1 MDQTSKYISQLTPKD
16 VEGLIVVLSKD
27 DKERPA
33 LLIRS
38 SSASPDK
45 KTEETSSLILITNV
59 GLGVVGSDGKS
70 EVFHALVL
78 KNTSEDYLSY
88 FSTAAE
94 FIKRSCPTPVSKDQI
109 LVLFGSIKELFQT
122 EEEKD
127 KISLQIGVFGE
138 LLVLRYLDRLSISGI
153 YDMYHDD
160 FFTKHDIEVNK
171 NVRIEVKSTIKEN
184 RIHRFDHNQIFR
196 SDIQVYVASCLLEK
210 AEDGL
215 SLFDL
220 FGQVENSVHDA
231 NKFLFLEKLKKRC
244 GVDSN
249 NPGLCVSEEKAY
261 QDLRFFRAAD
271 LPHLLEENPLGVT
284 NVSYDVDCSR
294 STGLD
299 KKAIQEVFNNF

>member
-1 MDQTSKYISQLTPKD
+1 MDQTSKYISQLTPQD

-38 SSASPDK
+38 SSISPDK
-45 KTEETSSLILITNV
+45 KIEETSSLILITNV
-59 GLGVVGSDGKS
+59 GLGIAGSDGKA

-78 KNTSEDYLSY
+78 KNTSDAFLSY

-94 FIKRSCPTPVSKDQI
+94 FIQRSCPAPVSKEQI

-122 EEEKD
+122 EEEKE
-127 KISLQIGVFGE
+127 KAALQIGVFGE
-138 LLVLRYLDRLSISGI
+138 LLVLRYLDGLGLSSI

-160 FFTKHDIEVNK
+160 FFSKHDIEVNK
-171 NVRIEVKSTIKEN
+171 NTRIEVKTSIKES
-184 RIHRFDHNQIFR
+184 RVHRFDHNQIFR
-196 SDIQVYVASCLLEK
+196 NDVRVFVASSLLEK
-210 AEDGL
+210 TEDGL
-215 SLFDL
+215 TLFDL
-220 FGQVENSVHDA
+220 FGQVEEKVHDA

-244 GVDSN
+244 GVDSK

-261 QDLRFFRAAD
+261 QDLRFFRAED
-271 LPHLLEENPLGVT
+271 LPHLVEDNPLGVT

-294 STGLD
+294 SNALD
-299 KKAIQEVFNNF
+299 ETAIHEIFVAD